1 MTNNP
6 LNQVS
11 QGESQTDENTKLQ
24 KRIAELSSEKK
35 AKLQK
40 ELHELKVDQKL
51 TEQSFHDSILS
62 FFGYLAAGVVIWSV
76 MHWQFGIIWPDQSDT
91 PDEHLRVKD
100 IWNVAMYVVPY
111 CFWGMAIK
119 HMSTLVI
126 TMLNFWYI
134 EFASYRLKK
143 KLAK

>member
-1 MTNNP
+1 MMID
-6 LNQVS
+6 NQVD
-11 QGESQTDENTKLQ
+11 TKKHDELI
-24 KRIAELSSEKK
+24 REKK

-62 FFGYLAAGVVIWSV
+62 FFGYIAAGVVIWSV

-111 CFWGMAIK
+111 CFWGMSIK